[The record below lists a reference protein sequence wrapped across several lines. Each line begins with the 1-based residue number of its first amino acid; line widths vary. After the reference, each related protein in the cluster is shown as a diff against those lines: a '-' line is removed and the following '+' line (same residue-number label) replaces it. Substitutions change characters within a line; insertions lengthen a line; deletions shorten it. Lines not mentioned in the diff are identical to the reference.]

1 MISRPLNAY
10 ERAIKSLE
18 AEILNMGEDV
28 NEILMLS
35 MEGLINQDEDMCNR
49 VIEMDDPIDDMDY
62 DIEQKALEIISL
74 QQPIEKD
81 LRTLASAMRI
91 IKELE
96 RIADYAVNIA
106 QVSLRLRKKGQY
118 FKPLVDIP
126 RMADLA
132 LAMVNKSLKAYTQRD
147 VRSARELDDD
157 DTQVDKLFEYLY
169 DELIDFMK
177 NDCSL
182 VDQASYLSLVARY
195 LERVGDHAVNIA
207 EMTIYMVTGERRPFD
222 RVNE

>member
-10 ERAIKSLE
+10 DRAIKSLQQ
-18 AEILNMGEDV
+18 EILSMGEEV
-28 NEILMLS
+28 NKILCLAMD
-35 MEGLINQDEDMCNR
+35 GLKNQDEQKCHL
-49 VIEMDDPIDDMDY
+49 VIEMDDAIDDMDY
-62 DIEQKALEIISL
+62 DIEQKTLAIIAL
-74 QQPIEKD
+74 QQAIEED

-96 RIADYAVNIA
+96 RIGDYAVNIA
-106 QVSLRLRKKGQY
+106 QVSLRLKEKGQY

-132 LAMVNKSLKAYTQRD
+132 LAMVNKSLKAFTERD
-147 VRSARELDDD
+147 IESARELDRDD
-157 DTQVDKLFEYLY
+157 NRVDKLFEYLY

-177 NDCSL
+177 QDCNL

-195 LERVGDHAVNIA
+195 LERIADHAVNIG
-207 EMTIYMVTGERRPFD
+207 EMTIYMVTGERRPFN
-222 RVNE
+222 RRNE